1 MLCRSLAYGF
11 TFTINKELNAIKE
24 WVIVNHLSINT
35 VKTQALVIG
44 TSTYK
49 YELWLGDT
57 PVEIKDSLKI
67 LGVITGSNLTFEEH
81 LKSQLNNAYAKTN
94 ALRRTRHFI
103 PMHVMS
109 QLHRA
114 FVLPHLK
121 YCAPIL
127 IGITNSLSD
136 KLEDANYYVL
146 RTLFRLPKS
155 IKYNSILRLINTRTL
170 E

>member
-24 WVIVNHLSINT
+24 WVIISHLSINT

-67 LGVITGSNLTFEEH
+67 LGVITGSNLTFEGH

-103 PMHVMS
+103 PMHVMI

-146 RTLFRLPKS
+146 RTLLGLPKS
-155 IKYNSILRLINTRTL
+155 IAYNSILRLINTRTL

>member
-11 TFTINKELNAIKE
+11 TFTINKELNAIKK

-67 LGVITGSNLTFEEH
+67 LGVITGSNLTFEEY

-94 ALRRTRHFI
+94 ASRRTRHFI
-103 PMHVMS
+103 PMHVMI

-146 RTLFRLPKS
+146 RTLLGLPKS
-155 IKYNSILRLINTRTL
+155 ITYNSILRLINKRTL

>member
-1 MLCRSLAYGF
+1 MVF

-24 WVIVNHLSINT
+24 WVLVNPLSINT

-67 LGVITGSNLTFEEH
+67 LGVITGSYLTFEEH

-103 PMHVMS
+103 PMHVMI

-146 RTLFRLPKS
+146 RTLLGLPKS
-155 IKYNSILRLINTRTL
+155 ITCNSILRSINTRTL